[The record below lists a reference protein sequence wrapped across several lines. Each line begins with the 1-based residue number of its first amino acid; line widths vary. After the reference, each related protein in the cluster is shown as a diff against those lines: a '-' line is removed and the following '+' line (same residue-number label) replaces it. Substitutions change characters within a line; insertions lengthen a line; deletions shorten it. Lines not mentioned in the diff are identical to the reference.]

1 MSRRP
6 TVVRVAG
13 SVVLAG
19 AMLMAS
25 TPGSAA
31 AGGAQLAAAGP
42 YRVKDLRALSGPSP
56 FPAGCPGA
64 VNDGEKVT
72 GGEIEPAI
80 TVNPARPQ
88 NIVGVW
94 QQDFGFGART
104 DLIGASFD
112 GGRRWIHAMIPG
124 LTVCTGGTADFASD
138 PWISAGVDGTV
149 YFAGSAGSA
158 ASEPP
163 PLAVITSRSR
173 DGGRSWAPPTALTP
187 LDPNL
192 DTPAIT
198 ASPVLPGHAYLSW
211 ASWDHLYNFPLN
223 SALRFSRS
231 TDGGASWSP
240 QVVIDQPG
248 PTALDVAGRILVL
261 PDRARQRREP
271 GPGVLLAVFARADL
285 ATGVGGLFAARSLDE
300 GQTWLPAVQIGSQPV
315 ATYFDPD
322 SGLELPNAGFPSAAV
337 APDGTAYVAF
347 EAPRSASSGAI
358 GVARSRDG
366 GRTWTQATPAGVGA
380 FAFEPAIAVDSHGTV
395 GLSFY
400 DFRNDRLGDASLT
413 ADSWFVHST
422 DRGASWRETHL
433 AGPFDLRGAP
443 FAETGHALGE
453 YQGMTALPGRG
464 FGVILTLARP
474 LARDGTTDI
483 FFARIG
489 PG

>member
-1 MSRRP
+1 MGSRP
-6 TVVRVAG
+6 VLVGVVVA
-13 SVVLAG
+13 VVLAG
-19 AMLMAS
+19 AVLVPGTA
-25 TPGSAA
+25 GSAA
-31 AGGAQLAAAGP
+31 SGPSRHVAAGP
-42 YRVKDLRALSGPSP
+42 YRVKDLRPLSGPSP
-56 FPAGCPGA
+56 FPSGCPGA
-64 VNDGEKVT
+64 VADAEKIT

-80 TVNPARPQ
+80 TVNPANPA

-112 GGRRWIHAMIPG
+112 GGRRWMHATIPG

-149 YFAGSAGSA
+149 YFTGSAGSA

-163 PLAVITSRSR
+163 PLAVVTSRST
-173 DGGRSWAPPTALTP
+173 DGGRNWARPVSITP

-198 ASPVLPGHAYLSW
+198 ASPVLPRHAYLSW
-211 ASWDHLYNFPLN
+211 ASWDHLYNVPLN
-223 SALRFSRS
+223 GSLRFSRT
-231 TDGGASWSP
+231 TDGGATWSS
-240 QVVIDQPG
+240 QIVIDAPG

-261 PDRARQRREP
+261 PTGDRAHPRH
-271 GPGVLLAVFARADL
+271 GAGVLLAVFARADL
-285 ATGVGGLFAARSLDE
+285 VTGVGGLFAARSTDE
-300 GQTWLPAVQIGSQPV
+300 GRSWSTPVQIGSQPV
-315 ATYFDPD
+315 QQFFDPD

-347 EAPRSASSGAI
+347 EAPTSVRSGAI

-366 GRTWTQATPAGVGA
+366 GRSWTQATSIGVGA
-380 FAFEPAIAVDSHGTV
+380 FAFEPSIAVDSHGTV
-395 GLSFY
+395 GVSFY
-400 DFRNDRLGDASLT
+400 DLRNDRLGDASLT

-422 DRGASWRETHL
+422 DRAASWQETHL
-433 AGPFDLRGAP
+433 AGPIDLRRAP
-443 FAETGHALGE
+443 FAATGHALGE
-453 YQGMTALPGRG
+453 YQGITALRGRG
-464 FGVILTLARP
+464 FGAILTLARP

-483 FFARIG
+483 FYARIG